1 MTSQP
6 LSAVELR
13 FRAVI
18 DAAPSGL
25 LVVDAQGRIVLA
37 NRQIERMFGYA
48 REELLG
54 SPIEMLVPERFAAA
68 HVLQREDFVKGARTR
83 PMGAGKELFGLR
95 KDRVEIPLDIGLT
108 PIEAGE
114 GLYVL
119 AAIVDISA
127 RKRAEDRFR
136 VAVES
141 SPNGMLMIAQDGR
154 IVLVNREIERMF
166 GYSRD
171 ELLGQPV
178 EILVP
183 PGSKLLHP
191 AQRDAYFDAPQAR
204 AMGIGRELSGSRK
217 DGTQIPVEIGLNPI
231 MTEDGVFVL
240 GSVVDISARK
250 RAELEHRQLEE
261 QLRQAQ
267 KMEAIGRLASG
278 IAHDFN
284 NVLAGIIACGELAK
298 HELPPG
304 SPAYSMVQ
312 DMCGAAERGASLSR
326 DLLNFSRRKP
336 VEAVPSEL
344 NSIVRVA
351 ERMLRK
357 MIGEDIV
364 LTVELCESG
373 GPILGNPT
381 HLEHILLNLVVNAR
395 DAMPEGGRLR
405 IATRD
410 LELHAPLATRGRTL
424 PAGSYVSLE
433 VEDSGIGMNATTK
446 ERLFEPF
453 FTTKDIGTGTGLGLY
468 TVYSIID
475 QLHGGVEV
483 RSEPAKGALFA
494 IHIPRLPASS
504 GQVKTVS
511 GRQWSAAAAP
521 SARILLVEDERLI
534 RTTLQQLLVR
544 QGYHVVAAENV
555 AGAIAATRD
564 LQEPLD
570 LLLTDMVLPDSSGAE
585 LAKALQQE
593 RPGLKVLYMSAYP
606 ADLLVQQGRIKPG
619 TRTLEKPF
627 DEQALVL
634 AIQTTL
640 RSDAGNGT
648 TAVAP

>member
-1 MTSQP
+1 MASQA
-6 LSAVELR
+6 SSQVELPL
-13 FRAVI
+13 RAVI
-18 DAAPSGL
+18 DAVPSGL
-25 LVVDAQGRIVLA
+25 LLVDGDGRIVLA
-37 NRQIERMFGYA
+37 NRQVERMFGYA

-54 SPIEMLVPERFAAA
+54 SPVEMLVPERFAAI
-68 HVLQREDFVKGARTR
+68 HVRQREEFVKEGRSRSMAAGEELIGLAKDGA
-83 PMGAGKELFGLR
+83 
-95 KDRVEIPLDIGLT
+95 EIPLDIGLT
-108 PIEAGE
+108 PIGTDE
-114 GLYVL
+114 GFFVL
-119 AAIVDISA
+119 AAIVDITA

-141 SPNGMLMIAQDGR
+141 SPNGMLMIGQDGR

-183 PGSKLLHP
+183 RSSQALHP
-191 AQRDAYFDAPQAR
+191 AQRDAYFHAPQAR
-204 AMGIGRELSGSRK
+204 AMGMGRDLFGMRK
-217 DGTQIPVEIGLNPI
+217 DGALIPVEIGLNPI
-231 MTEDGVFVL
+231 VTEEGVFVL

-284 NVLAGIIACGELAK
+284 NVLMGIIACGELAK

-304 SPAYSMVQ
+304 SPAQSIVG
-312 DMCGAAERGASLSR
+312 DICGAAERGASLSR

-344 NSIVRVA
+344 NAIVRVA

-357 MIGEDIV
+357 MIGEDVV
-364 LTVELCESG
+364 LTVELCPSG

-395 DAMPEGGRLR
+395 DAMPNGGRLR

-410 LELHAPLATRGRTL
+410 LELATPLATRGRTL

-433 VEDSGIGMNATTK
+433 VEDSGIGMDTATR

-453 FTTKDIGTGTGLGLY
+453 FTTKEVGTGTGLGLY
-468 TVYSIID
+468 TVYSIVD
-475 QLHGGVEV
+475 QLQGGVEV
-483 RSEPAKGALFA
+483 RSEPGKGALFA
-494 IHIPRLPASS
+494 IHLPRLRDSVGEAGGPRVRPDS
-504 GQVKTVS
+504 K
-511 GRQWSAAAAP
+511 P
-521 SARILLVEDERLI
+521 SPTARILLVEDERLI
-534 RTTLQQLLVR
+534 RSTLQQLLVR
-544 QGYHVVAAENV
+544 HGYHVIAFETAAE
-555 AGAIAATRD
+555 AIAATRNPE
-564 LQEPLD
+564 QAVD
-570 LLLTDMVLPDSSGAE
+570 LLLSDMVLPDSSGAD
-585 LAKALQQE
+585 LAEVLKRA
-593 RPGLKVLYMSAYP
+593 RPDLKVLFMSAYP
-606 ADLLVQQGRIKPG
+606 ADLLVQQGRIRPG

-627 DEQALVL
+627 DEQTLALAVR
-634 AIQTTL
+634 TTL
-640 RSDAGNGT
+640 RADGED
-648 TAVAP
+648 